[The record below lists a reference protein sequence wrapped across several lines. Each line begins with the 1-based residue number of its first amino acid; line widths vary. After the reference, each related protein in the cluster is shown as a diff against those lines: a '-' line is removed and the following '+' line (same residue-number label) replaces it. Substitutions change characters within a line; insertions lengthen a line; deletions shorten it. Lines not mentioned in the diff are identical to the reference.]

1 MTFYATEILFHS
13 SNAFSAYLQLNFNLG
28 LQLNFNLGGGGGL
41 SEIKGL
47 RNHQIRDQS
56 LFIALEGDVGGFW
69 A

>member
-13 SNAFSAYLQLNFNLG
+13 SNAFSAYLQLNFNL
-28 LQLNFNLGGGGGL
+28 GGGGL

-56 LFIALEGDVGGFW
+56 LFIALEGDVGGF
-69 A
+69 

>member
-28 LQLNFNLGGGGGL
+28 GGGGGGL

>member
-13 SNAFSAYLQLNFNLG
+13 SNAFSAN